1 MLLSDGTGLKHI
13 VGKLPLAVCGV
24 EDQEGQK
31 EHSLVPALQ
40 VLQELFRLRPV
51 SGKVG
56 GNYIH
61 VIAAADR
68 FLLFLDFCPVQV
80 GNLALDGLDGAH
92 LVHRL
97 DVQVHDQAAFH
108 VQEVRQHPVIQLR
121 REDLDEGDSPELFPH
136 AEGLAVGEGER
147 AGRNKVFGGE
157 AGRGQPVPGELKRF
171 LSVHVENLMQ
181 HPQALLAI

>member
-1 MLLSDGTGLKHI
+1 MLLGDGAGLKHI
-13 VGKLPLAVCGV
+13 IGKLPLAVCGV

-31 EHSLVPALQ
+31 EHSLVAALQ
-40 VLQELFRLRPV
+40 VLQELFRLRPI

-108 VQEVRQHPVIQLR
+108 VQKIRQHPVI
-121 REDLDEGDSPELFPH
+121 
-136 AEGLAVGEGER
+136 
-147 AGRNKVFGGE
+147 
-157 AGRGQPVPGELKRF
+157 
-171 LSVHVENLMQ
+171 
-181 HPQALLAI
+181 